1 MHRHMV
7 AAGTRSWEH
16 RHPIS
21 GTSTVTGGAGG
32 TPRML
37 RVFVLFEGFCVFA
50 VFSAFYLKKPLLFGF
65 SKKAVLVRPHYY

>member
-1 MHRHMV
+1 
-7 AAGTRSWEH
+7 
-16 RHPIS
+16 
-21 GTSTVTGGAGG
+21 
-32 TPRML
+32 ML